1 MTLDQ
6 ITAITTKRL
15 PANIYLETAMD
26 DHDGIVMVLGT
37 KLPNDDPAIASLYF
51 SHLQLTEARF
61 PELFLASR
69 VDETIAGLQRYAAS
83 FVPAPKWDDM
93 QWAP

>member
-6 ITAITTKRL
+6 ITDITTRRL
-15 PANIYLETAMD
+15 PIGIRLESATD
-26 DHDGIVMVLGT
+26 DHDGVVMVLGT
-37 KLPNDDPAIASLYF
+37 NLPNDNPAVSSLYF
-51 SHLQLTEARF
+51 SHLDMTQQRF